1 MLSSNHVVVL
11 LEREPWISNHV
22 NIQQILEHFDSKE
35 TKHLVVNKYKSPD
48 SKGTYIG
55 RPSPY
60 GNPYPVKAFNNFAV
74 FARNLSVV
82 KHLFYIILNPEVI
95 LKIQEELKE
104 KELICFCSPLKCHGE
119 ILALISNDLV
129 QFLSKCSS
137 LTDVQEFPFISE
149 SLNAKVK
156 KSINMVNEELSYRQL
171 NLDNQVNY
179 TSDTGNSLAFKIND
193 WV

>member
-1 MLSSNHVVVL
+1 MLNSSQVTLQLDRETWIKNH
-11 LEREPWISNHV
+11 EI
-22 NIQQILEHFDSKE
+22 IQQILDHFDSKE
-35 TKHLVVNKYKSPD
+35 TKSFVVNKYKSPT
-48 SKGTYIG
+48 SKGIYIG

-60 GNPYPVKAFNNFAV
+60 GNPYPVKAFNNFTV
-74 FARNLSVV
+74 FARNTSVI
-82 KHLFYIILNPEVI
+82 KHLFYIILNPELI

-156 KSINMVNEELSYRQL
+156 KSINIISGELPYRTLGLDTQL
-171 NLDNQVNY
+171 DCTTDNNNPLV
-179 TSDTGNSLAFKIND
+179 FKIND